1 MSRIFWTD
9 EERNQIHHR
18 MIEIY
23 SEGRYRDRST
33 ILLKAQQVLPIDRR
47 RKLYPSMLYKLS
59 GWIDTAKAE
68 AYTQARNKKLTEV
81 ALETAAPALAPA
93 PAPAPVELSLGEL
106 FERLVN
112 EVTRRVTAEVRQAL
126 AEQRPP
132 AVPVQTPAPLV
143 VTTGY
148 IQPVESVEKPPKRER
163 KTSVL
168 IIGLN
173 GQQITVTKQNNDDL
187 DIICMTPEESLSRSP
202 IRAEYTVLMTKF
214 INHSVQG
221 KYRHAPNLRF
231 CNGGVTDLSIVLK
244 GIRLSNISLGDPK

>member
-9 EERNQIHHR
+9 EERNQIHQR

-23 SEGRYRDRST
+23 SEGRYRDRSNV
-33 ILLKAQQVLPIDRR
+33 LLKAQQVLPIDRR

-81 ALETAAPALAPA
+81 SLETAAPA

-126 AEQRPP
+126 AEQRLP
-132 AVPVQTPAPLV
+132 AVPVQTPAPPA

-148 IQPVESVEKPPKRER
+148 IQPVESVEKPLKRER

-187 DIICMTPEESLSRSP
+187 DIICMTPEDALSRSP
-202 IRAEYTVLMTKF
+202 IRADYTVLMTKF

-221 KYRHAPNLRF
+221 KYRHAPNLRY